1 MDIPPFSKL
10 GLPAPLLKAVESLDF
25 EKPSPIQALAI
36 PPALAGKDLVG
47 LSETGSGKTA
57 AFVLP
62 ALTKIDLNRQ
72 VRRL

>member
-10 GLPAPLLKAVESLDF
+10 GLPAPLLEAVESLGF

-57 AFVLP
+57 SFKDP
-62 ALTKIDLNRQ
+62 ATTEINLD
-72 VRRL
+72 